1 MKKTIS
7 LAAAIL
13 IGISGAAFAQKQE
26 APKPA
31 AAPAAKA
38 DAKAAPAPAAKA
50 DAKATP
56 AADARKESLDLNTAT
71 EKDLAALPKI
81 GEAKAKA
88 IVKARPLG
96 GKDELVT
103 KKILSQADYDAIK
116 DLVIAKQV
124 KKEEAKKEEP
134 KKEAPKK
141 DEKKK

>member
-1 MKKTIS
+1 M
-7 LAAAIL
+7 

-56 AADARKESLDLNTAT
+56 AADARKEPLDLNTAT